1 MPRWWSRGFEPPVL
15 FGLFPLPLLGQAA
28 VEESRTGPAIR
39 SASVGKD
46 FTRAIERWEI
56 EYGRDAGAPTGRS
69 LQPHMRL
76 AHSNLYWTGAGRA
89 VPRVRFLL
97 PISVKGG
104 RLESRSRSG
113 RPRGRS
119 AKPEARLLADARRE
133 LRRAWERGN
142 NDQTGQ

>member
-1 MPRWWSRGFEPPVL
+1 MGARPIKESLRRRDPERWKDLDEP
-15 FGLFPLPLLGQAA
+15 ATYA
-28 VEESRTGPAIR
+28 
-39 SASVGKD
+39 VGKD